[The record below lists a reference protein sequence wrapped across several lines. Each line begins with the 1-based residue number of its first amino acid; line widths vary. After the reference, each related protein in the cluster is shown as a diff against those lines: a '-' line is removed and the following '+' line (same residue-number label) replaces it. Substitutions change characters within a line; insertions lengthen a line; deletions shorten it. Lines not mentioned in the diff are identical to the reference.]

1 MRIFH
6 EIRLER
12 MFAKFYQPTAELQS
26 LVLHYMLAHVPYA
39 GEGGAVG
46 VVKPFPPAPEQCLY
60 FYPRGEVW
68 NYNYRLER
76 DQLSPRSIVVGPQVS
91 RVDLRFSTDHLVI
104 CVAFRP
110 GGLHRLLGTP
120 MAELLDYPVESD
132 LLLGSGVRQISEQ
145 LTDPTLPYNQMIA
158 LVESF
163 VLQQARRIRVAPRP
177 IDKVLPLL
185 QAGVVPSLDWLAD
198 AACLSA
204 RQFER
209 NCYERLG
216 IGPKLFARIGRFS
229 RAFRLKDHHPDLD
242 WLSVAL
248 LTGYSDYKHLVRDC
262 KEFAGVTPP
271 SLLSA
276 DAVHPTRVYTNMP
289 KEVVKL

>member
-1 MRIFH
+1 
-6 EIRLER
+6 
-12 MFAKFYQPTAELQS
+12 MFTKFYQPTEALQP
-26 LVLHYMLAHVPYA
+26 LVLHYMLAHVPYSDVPPA
-39 GEGGAVG
+39 S

-68 NYNYRLER
+68 AYNHRLQQET
-76 DQLSPRSIVVGPQVS
+76 LSARSIVVGPQVS
-91 RVDLRFSTDHLVI
+91 RVDLRFSHDHLVV

-120 MAELLDYPVESD
+120 MRELLDFSVESE
-132 LLLGSGVRQISEQ
+132 LLLGPAVRQVSEQ
-145 LTDPTLPYNQMIA
+145 LTDPALSYNQMIA

-163 VLQQARRIRVAPRP
+163 LLQQARRIQVAPRP

-185 QAGVVPSLDWLAD
+185 LQPSAAPSLDALAD

-229 RAFRLKDHHPDLD
+229 RAFRLKDHRPDLD

-248 LTGYSDYKHLVRDC
+248 LTGYSDYRHLVRDC

-276 DAVHPTRVYTNMP
+276 DAVHPARVYTHMP
-289 KEVVKL
+289 SMVI

>member
-1 MRIFH
+1 
-6 EIRLER
+6 
-12 MFAKFYQPTAELQS
+12 MFTQFYRPATELQP
-26 LVLHYMLAHVPYA
+26 LVLHYMLAHVSYA
-39 GEGGAVG
+39 EAPPVS

-60 FYPRGEVW
+60 FYPRGEVRA
-68 NYNYRLER
+68 YNHRLGAEEI
-76 DQLSPRSIVVGPQVS
+76 SPRSIVVGPQVS
-91 RVDLRFSTDHLVI
+91 RVDLRFSADHLVV
-104 CVAFRP
+104 CVAFQP

-120 MAELLDYPVESD
+120 MEELLDFPVESE
-132 LLLGSGVRQISEQ
+132 LLFGPALRWVSEQ
-145 LTDPTLPYNQMIA
+145 LTDPGLGYNQMIT
-158 LVESF
+158 LVEDF
-163 VLQQARRIRVAPRP
+163 LRQQARRIRVAPRP

-185 QAGVVPSLDWLAD
+185 LTPGPVPSLDWLAD

-216 IGPKLFARIGRFS
+216 LGPKLFARIGRFS
-229 RAFRLKDHHPDLD
+229 RAFRLKDHHPHLD

-262 KEFAGVTPP
+262 KAFAGVTPP

-276 DAVHPTRVYTNMP
+276 DAVHPARVYTHTPNSSFHR
-289 KEVVKL
+289 